1 MERWARH
8 KYQPNLPLLQNKRV
22 TACEEHI
29 ALSREAAR
37 EGMVLLKNE
46 KDLLPLS
53 GKEKVALFGKA
64 CVDYVKGG
72 GGSGDV
78 YTPFI
83 HDLRDGFREAGVEIF
98 EPLWDYYRDMMEAQY
113 RKGAQRGM
121 TMEPPVPNDLLRK
134 AKDFADVAIIS
145 ISRFS
150 GEGWDRT
157 GTECHSD
164 DESKSDNSLPR
175 IAAGLFP
182 KGDFYLTDAEERMIK
197 DVTDNFD
204 KVVVVLN
211 VGGIMETAW
220 IRDDEK
226 ITAALMAWQC
236 GMEGGPAA
244 VDLLL
249 GKENPSGRLPD
260 TFAKS
265 MDDYPSTRDMT
276 ESMDYVNYTE
286 DIYVGYRYFETIPGA
301 AEKVV
306 YPFGYGLSYTGFEHR
321 LLELGETESALIFR
335 VSVKNV
341 GRCAG
346 KEVTAIYFEA
356 PQGVLGKPSRILGAF
371 GKTGKLSPGEVQELE
386 LILPKYAMA
395 SYDDLGKVCKSAY
408 LLEAGEYHF
417 YVGGNVR
424 TATEAESSW
433 ILEDL
438 LVVEQLSEKVAPN
451 SLPKRMLADGS
462 FEELPQ
468 GQLPDKDDCIFPKM
482 TDAEELFV
490 RPAVRGE
497 KSLNVAKPYG
507 DGKKNLIDVA
517 DGKVSMEEYL
527 DQFSDADL
535 IHLLGG
541 QPNTGV
547 ATVFGVGNLPEY
559 GVPSVMT
566 ADGPAG
572 VRLNEQCGVATTAWP
587 CATAL
592 AATWNTELLGRVGIA
607 GGGELKENNLAVW
620 LTPAVNIH
628 RSPLCG
634 RNFEYYS
641 EDPRLAGKL
650 AAAFVRGVQTNHVGV
665 SAKHFCCNNKE
676 TNRTECDSRV
686 SERALRE
693 IYLKAFEIIVREA
706 DPWTIMSSYNPV
718 NGYRTSENHELLEDI
733 LRGEWGFK
741 GLVTTDWWG
750 HGEQYKEI
758 LAGNDLKMG
767 TGYPDRVKKA
777 EELGALTRAD
787 LERSA
792 KRVLELILKL
802 D

>member
-8 KYQPNLPLLQNKRV
+8 KYQPNLPLLPNKRV

-46 KDLLPLS
+46 GGLLPLT

-83 HDLRDGFREAGVEIF
+83 HNLKDGFREAGVEIF
-98 EPLWDYYRDMMEAQY
+98 EPLWVYYQDMMNAQY
-113 RKGAQRGM
+113 RKGAQKGM
-121 TMEPPVPNDLLRK
+121 TMEPPVPGDLLRK
-134 AKDFADVAIIS
+134 AKEFADVAIIS

-150 GEGWDRT
+150 GEGWDRA
-157 GTECHSD
+157 GEECHSD

-175 IAAGLFP
+175 IAGEIFP
-182 KGDFYLTDAEERMIK
+182 KGDFYLTDAERWMIK

-211 VGGIMETAW
+211 VGGIIETGW
-220 IRDDEK
+220 IRNDDK
-226 ITAALMAWQC
+226 IGAALMAWQC

-249 GKENPSGRLPD
+249 GKETPSGRLPD
-260 TFAKS
+260 TFAER
-265 MDDYPSTRDMT
+265 MDDYPSTGDMT

-306 YPFGYGLSYTGFEHR
+306 YPFGYGLSYTTFER
-321 LLELGETESALIFR
+321 KALELGETEGALIFR
-335 VSVKNV
+335 VSVKNT
-341 GRCAG
+341 GKTAG
-346 KEVTAIYFEA
+346 KDVAAIYFEP
-356 PQGVLGKPSRILGAF
+356 PQGKLGKPRRVLGAF

-386 LILPKYAMA
+386 LLVPKYAMA
-395 SYDDLGKVCKSAY
+395 SYDDLGKVQKSAY
-408 LLEAGEYHF
+408 LLEPGEYRF
-417 YVGGNVR
+417 YLGGDVR
-424 TATEAESSW
+424 TAEEVESSW
-433 ILEDL
+433 ILEEL
-438 LVVEQLSEKVAPN
+438 LIAEQLTEKVAPN
-451 SLPKRMLADGS
+451 ALPKRMLADGS
-462 FEELPQ
+462 FEDLPQ
-468 GQLPDKDDCIFPKM
+468 RPLPDKNECIFPKM
-482 TDAEELFV
+482 TEAEDLFV
-490 RPAVRGE
+490 RPAIRAV

-507 DGKKNLIDVA
+507 DDKKNLKEVA
-517 DGKVSMEEYL
+517 EGKISLEEFMEQL
-527 DQFSDADL
+527 SDEDL

-547 ATVFGVGNLPEY
+547 ANVFGMGNLPEY
-559 GVPSVMT
+559 GVPSAMT

-572 VRLNEQCGVATTAWP
+572 VRLFEECGVATTAWP

-592 AATWNTELLGRVGIA
+592 AATWNTEILGRVGIA

-650 AAAFVRGVQTNHVGV
+650 AAAFVRGVQSNHVGV

-693 IYLKAFEIIVREA
+693 IYLKAFEIIVRES

-767 TGYPDRVKKA
+767 TGYPERVKKA
-777 EELGALTRAD
+777 EEMGALTRAD
-787 LERSA
+787 LERCA

>member
-8 KYQPNLPLLQNKRV
+8 KYQPNLPLMPDKRV
-22 TACEEHI
+22 TACREHI

-53 GKEKVALFGKA
+53 GKEKIALFGKA

-78 YTPFI
+78 YTPFV
-83 HDLRDGFREAGVEIF
+83 HNLKDGFEEAGVEIF
-98 EPLWDYYRDMMEAQY
+98 RPLWDYYENMMEAQY
-113 RKGAQRGM
+113 RKGACKGM
-121 TMEPPVPNDLLRK
+121 TMEPPVPDDLLRQ

-157 GTECHSD
+157 GVECHSD

-175 IAAGLFP
+175 IAAEIFP
-182 KGDFYLTDAEERMIK
+182 KGDFYLTDAEERMIR
-197 DVTDNFD
+197 DVTESFE

-211 VGGIMETAW
+211 VGGVMETRW
-220 IRDDEK
+220 IRDNEK
-226 ITAALMAWQC
+226 ISAALLAWQC

-249 GKENPSGRLPD
+249 GKENPSGHLPD
-260 TFAKS
+260 TFAEN
-265 MDDYPSTRDMT
+265 MDDYPSTKDMT

-301 AEKVV
+301 AGKVV
-306 YPFGYGLSYTGFEHR
+306 YPFGYGLSYTSFER
-321 LLELGETESALIFR
+321 KLLKMGETESAEMFR
-335 VSVKNV
+335 VSVKNT
-341 GRCAG
+341 GRTAG
-346 KEVTAIYFEA
+346 KDVVAIYFEA
-356 PQGVLGKPSRILGAF
+356 PQGKLGKPARVLGAF
-371 GKTGKLSPGEVQELE
+371 AKTEKLSPGEVQELE

-395 SYDDLGKVCKSAY
+395 SYDDLGKVRKSAY
-408 LLEAGEYHF
+408 LLEPGEYHF
-417 YVGGNVR
+417 YLGGNVR
-424 TATEAESSW
+424 EAKRLESSW
-433 ILEDL
+433 TLEEL
-438 LVVEQLSEKVAPN
+438 LVAEQLSEKVAPN
-451 SLPKRMLADGS
+451 SLPGRMLADGS
-462 FEELPQ
+462 YEDLPQ
-468 GQLPDKDDCIFPKM
+468 KPLPDKNECLFPKL
-482 TDAEELFV
+482 TDEKELFV

-497 KSLNVAKPYG
+497 KPLFVAKPYG
-507 DGKKNLIDVA
+507 DDKKTLLDVA
-517 DGKVSMEEYL
+517 EGKATLEEFMAQL
-527 DQFSDADL
+527 SDEDL

-547 ATVFGVGNLPEY
+547 ANVFGMGNLPEY
-559 GVPSVMT
+559 GVPSAMT

-572 VRLNEQCGVATTAWP
+572 VRLFEACGVATTAWP
-587 CATAL
+587 CSTAL
-592 AATWNTELLGRVGIA
+592 AATWNTEILGRVGIA

-650 AAAFVRGVQTNHVGV
+650 AAAFVRGVQSNHVGV
-665 SAKHFCCNNKE
+665 SVKHFCCNNKE

-750 HGEQYKEI
+750 HGEHYKEI

-767 TGYPDRVKKA
+767 TGYPERVKKA
-777 EELGALTRAD
+777 EEMGALGRSD
-787 LERSA
+787 LERCA